1 MSGGVRRV
9 WVTVLVGLLGLVV
22 GLTIGFTLG
31 LSRRKVDA
39 VWLEA
44 VGTWF
49 GAGVT
54 LTAVIL
60 ATIAFFSEEFARR
73 REHRRQQV
81 ADLEAWE
88 ANMRQQVADLEAK
101 VGKEDM
107 LQREANLVFC
117 DAHPSTSHGTS
128 AGKIIVDQL
137 EVAVVNRSSHVIT
150 GLACH
155 VPLGGIGWID
165 LREALG
171 PEEPSARQIIQPPTA
186 LEVNADFG
194 DLRGSAEFKFS
205 LAGVSWSK
213 RHGQPAQRIP

>member
-39 VWLEA
+39 AWLEA

-60 ATIAFFSEEFARR
+60 ATIAFFLEEFARR

-81 ADLEAWE
+81 ADLEAE
-88 ANMRQQVADLEAK
+88 EAK
-101 VGKEDM
+101 QDM
-107 LQREANLVFC
+107 LQREADLVFC
-117 DAHPSTSHGTS
+117 DAHPSTSHGLS
-128 AGKIIVDQL
+128 AVGKIIVDLL
-137 EVAVVNRSSHVIT
+137 EVAVDNRSGHVIT

-155 VPLGGIGWID
+155 VPLAGIGRID
-165 LREALG
+165 IQEALG
-171 PEEPSARQIIQPPTA
+171 PEEPPARQIIQPPTV
-186 LEVNADFG
+186 LEVNMDSG
-194 DLRGSAEFKFS
+194 DLRGSAEFEFS
-205 LAGVSWSK
+205 LDGVSWSK
-213 RHGQPAQRIP
+213 RDGEPAQRKL